1 MPDTAEIE
9 REYARLIQDEDD
21 ARAAWVDIQENHP
34 SKGTYWNARRATDRF
49 LDLHPEIQRPEV
61 VDDNAKDARIV
72 MLSNELEAQRLANQ
86 TLRDELAAAVHEL
99 TEQNLQRYGD

>member
-1 MPDTAEIE
+1 M
-9 REYARLIQDEDD
+9 
-21 ARAAWVDIQENHP
+21 
-34 SKGTYWNARRATDRF
+34 
-49 LDLHPEIQRPEV
+49 